1 MSPTLTTRVATAQVE
16 PVWGDLDATVAK
28 TLEIIR
34 DAAGKGVKVL
44 ALPELWIPGV
54 SDGSPPTRS
63 GNSTR
68 NHALTTR
75 YSIQ

>member
-1 MSPTLTTRVATAQVE
+1 MSPSPTIRVAAAQVE
-16 PVWGDLDATVAK
+16 PIWGDLEATVAK

-54 SDGSPPTRS
+54 SHGS
-63 GNSTR
+63 
-68 NHALTTR
+68 HVVEVWE
-75 YSIQ
+75 

>member
-1 MSPTLTTRVATAQVE
+1 MSLITTTRVAAAQVE

-28 TLEIIR
+28 TLGIIR

-54 SDGSPPTRS
+54 SDGSSSSRS
-63 GNSTR
+63 K
-68 NHALTTR
+68 
-75 YSIQ
+75 